1 VATFA
6 KVERSTHQGY
16 QNLRAQREVEI
27 RYEQKKL
34 QDSQGTLQ
42 L

>member
-16 QNLRAQREVEI
+16 QNLGAESEVEI